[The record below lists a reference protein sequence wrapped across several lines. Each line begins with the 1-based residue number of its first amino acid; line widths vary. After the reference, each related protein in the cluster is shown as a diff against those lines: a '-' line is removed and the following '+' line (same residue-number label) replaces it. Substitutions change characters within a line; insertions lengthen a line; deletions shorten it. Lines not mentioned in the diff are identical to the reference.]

1 MISIKTSIEESV
13 LSLICELQLQIPE
26 DEVMDDQL
34 WAFLKYTRSQ
44 RLLESDEP
52 IVSVFDEIDI
62 ERFIKE
68 AGARIDNLRSQGT
81 RLEANINSSR
91 LYRVTRVNKSSGNI

>member
-26 DEVMDDQL
+26 DEVTDDQL
-34 WAFLKYTRSQ
+34 WAFLKDKCNQ

-62 ERFIKE
+62 
-68 AGARIDNLRSQGT
+68 D
-81 RLEANINSSR
+81 
-91 LYRVTRVNKSSGNI
+91 